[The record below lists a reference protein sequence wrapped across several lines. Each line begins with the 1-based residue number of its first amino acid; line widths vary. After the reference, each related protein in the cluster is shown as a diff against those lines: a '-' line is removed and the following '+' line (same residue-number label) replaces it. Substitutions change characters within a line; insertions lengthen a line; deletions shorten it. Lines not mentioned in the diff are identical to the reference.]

1 MSYTIECEFCYNPI
15 IVSNVKYV
23 YSHVKCE
30 HCKLDNIVYNPSAK
44 RLNPSAKRLNGY
56 ESIED
61 ESIEDEGFY

>member
-44 RLNPSAKRLNGY
+44 RLNGY

-61 ESIEDEGFY
+61 EGSSNN